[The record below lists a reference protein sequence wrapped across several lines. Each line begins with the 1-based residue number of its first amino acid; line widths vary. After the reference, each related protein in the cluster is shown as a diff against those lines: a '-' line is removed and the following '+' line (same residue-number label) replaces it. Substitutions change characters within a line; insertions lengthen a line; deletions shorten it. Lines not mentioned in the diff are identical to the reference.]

1 MAAATREIRHNPK
14 YDKFGAGSIL
24 KHIGDQLASLLY
36 GDGKT
41 LGFTRGSG
49 ILGRAQMLLVQQH
62 KLLDSPIRVYVPA
75 RCVDAKYLEKGHFGS
90 KFTDGNHYDSIKRMT
105 VHAQQHGVD
114 IKIVIVEN

>member
-1 MAAATREIRHNPK
+1 MAANTREIRHDPK
-14 YDKFGAGSIL
+14 FTKFGAGSIL

-49 ILGRAQMLLVQQH
+49 ILGHAQMLLVSQH
-62 KLLDSPIRVYVPA
+62 KLLDGPIRVYIPA
-75 RCVDAKYLEKGHFGS
+75 GCINAKYLEKGHFGS

-105 VHAQQHGVD
+105 AHAQRHGVD
-114 IKIVIVEN
+114 IKIITVEN